1 MMSSDRFAA
10 QRAAMVEQQIAR
22 RGITDPRVLEALRQV
37 PRHLFVPP
45 EYASWAYGDGPLP
58 IGSGQTISQPY
69 IVALMTEL
77 LRLTGNE
84 RVLEIG
90 TGSGYQTA
98 VLARLAAEV
107 YSVERHAA
115 LSGEAARRLEH
126 LGAGNVHL
134 RVGDGTL
141 GWPEHAPYDGVL
153 VTAAAPQ
160 MPEAL
165 LSQVKDGGRL
175 VIPVGGRGSQRL
187 ECWQRRGRD
196 FHKRVVSAVAFVPLI
211 GAQGWPEAEGP

>member
-1 MMSSDRFAA
+1 MRSDRFAA
-10 QRAAMVEQQIAR
+10 QRAAMVERQIVR
-22 RGITDPRVLEALRQV
+22 RGVTDPRVLEALRQV

-45 EYASWAYGDGPLP
+45 EYAEWAYGDGPLP
-58 IGSGQTISQPY
+58 IGNGQTISQPY
-69 IVALMTEL
+69 IVALMSEL
-77 LRLTGNE
+77 LGLKGGE

-107 YSVERHAA
+107 YSVERLAA
-115 LSGEAARRLEH
+115 LSREAARRLEQ
-126 LGAGNVHL
+126 LGVRNVHL

-141 GWPEHAPYDGVL
+141 GWPEYAPYDGVL
-153 VTAAAPQ
+153 VAAAAPQ
-160 MPEAL
+160 TPEAL

-187 ECWQRRGRD
+187 ECWERRGRD
-196 FHKRVVSAVAFVPLI
+196 FRRRAVSAVAFVPLI
-211 GAQGWPEAEGP
+211 GAQGWPE